1 MELFEKIARKVNA
14 ALKNYALIADGDKIL
29 IGLSGGKDSLALVE
43 FLSERAKI
51 YKPRF
56 SVVAAHISVENV
68 PYQSD
73 LSYLDDFCRQHG
85 VPFVHRTTKFDA
97 STDPRKSHCFLC
109 SWNRRKALFAVAEE
123 LGCNKIALGH
133 HRDDMLE
140 TLLMNQIFQGA
151 FASMPPK
158 LRMDKFDMTIIRP
171 LADVREADLQALAV
185 QRGYRKQIKNCPYE
199 RDSHRS
205 DVRRLLEAMER
216 LNPNAASSLWN
227 SMQHVQ
233 PQYLPKKS
241 QESEK

>member
-1 MELFEKIARKVNA
+1 MELFDKIQRKVNA
-14 ALKNYALIADGDKIL
+14 ALKNYDLVADGDKIL

-43 FLSERAKI
+43 FLGERAKI

-56 SVVAAHISVENV
+56 AVLAAHISVENV
-68 PYQSD
+68 PYKSD
-73 LSYLDDFCRQHG
+73 LDYLEAFCGRYS
-85 VPFVHRTTKFDA
+85 VPFVHRTVRFDE
-97 STDPRKSHCFLC
+97 STDARKSHCFLC

-171 LADVREADLQALAV
+171 LADVREADLCALSQ
-185 QRGYRKQIKNCPYE
+185 QRGYRKQVKNCPYE
-199 RDSHRS
+199 RESHRS
-205 DVRRLLEAMER
+205 DVRRLLEEMEQ
-216 LNPNAASSLWN
+216 LNPNAVSSLWN
-227 SMQHVQ
+227 SMRHVQ
-233 PQYLPKKS
+233 PQYLPP
-241 QESEK
+241 QNEK

>member
-1 MELFEKIARKVNA
+1 MELFDKIQRKVNA
-14 ALKNYALIADGDKIL
+14 ALKNYGLVADGDKIL

-43 FLSERAKI
+43 FLGERMKI

-56 SVVAAHISVENV
+56 TVAAAHIAVENV
-68 PYQSD
+68 PYKSD
-73 LSYLDDFCRQHG
+73 LEYLDGFCRRCG
-85 VPFVHRTTKFDA
+85 VPFVHRTTKFDESA
-97 STDPRKSHCFLC
+97 DERKSHCFLC
-109 SWNRRKALFAVAEE
+109 SWNRRKTLFAVAEE

-171 LADVREADLQALAV
+171 LADVRETDLRALAE

-199 RDSHRS
+199 RESYRS
-205 DVRRLLEAMER
+205 DVRRLLEEMER

-227 SMQHVQ
+227 SMRHVQ
-233 PQYLPKKS
+233 PQYLPP
-241 QESEK
+241 QNEK